1 MEFVLFNRTSWIMK
15 CYEKSQIKVG
25 ISYITQVSSLGVNT
39 KEVKFMEEENLGRGK
54 RVRNAIQNFN
64 YNVLTERFGKESS
77 KSKEPKKKKK
87 VIKKVTKKVIK
98 RVTKKTSK
106 KKIAKSTPKQTNR
119 ITLSK
124 KNTKKTVVSK
134 AAKSKQVTPTKNK
147 RTNKAS
153 PSTVTDV
160 IERVDDSSIDNLSI
174 LQLKAELKAIGLS
187 PVGSKI
193 DLVERLKEGVLEYNP
208 DPDGEKHYD
217 YDPTNPLKKKY
228 FLEIAPS
235 SRSHCV
241 RCYNIINQGTLRL
254 FYKVLLKLFFLLLKV
269 YKTDP

>member
-25 ISYITQVSSLGVNT
+25 ISYIKQVSSLGVNT
-39 KEVKFMEEENLGRGK
+39 KEVKFMEKENLGRGK
-54 RVRNAIQNFN
+54 RVRNAP
-64 YNVLTERFGKESS
+64 ERFGKESS

-87 VIKKVTKKVIK
+87 VMKKVTKKVIK

-106 KKIAKSTPKQTNR
+106 KKVAKSTPKQTNR
-119 ITLSK
+119 STLSK

-174 LQLKAELKAIGLS
+174 VQLKAELKKAPKGGAGADPRVDKLI
-187 PVGSKI
+187 
-193 DLVERLKEGVLEYNP
+193 EYSITYFN
-208 DPDGEKHYD
+208 DIAKSNKHY
-217 YDPTNPLKKKY
+217 KKPNEEEKK
-228 FLEIAPS
+228 A
-235 SRSHCV
+235 
-241 RCYNIINQGTLRL
+241 LRL
-254 FYKVLLKLFFLLLKV
+254 RHVSSL
-269 YKTDP
+269 